1 MFYIVG
7 NVSTI
12 VVNPNFKSV
21 STFFSHVWADKEI
34 ISVDA
39 VNIRNKEM
47 LFMRTKT
54 DIFAYVFTEEPSLTV
69 EWTPKSADF
78 NMSLSAHNLG
88 SQS

>member
-1 MFYIVG
+1 
-7 NVSTI
+7 
-12 VVNPNFKSV
+12 
-21 STFFSHVWADKEI
+21 
-34 ISVDA
+34 
-39 VNIRNKEM
+39 
-47 LFMRTKT
+47 MRTKT